1 VAPKY
6 QDAFGYI
13 TALRTF
19 TGRHSPE
26 VICPDFFGLVD
37 HELKEAADHELQGRC
52 ALCNVS
58 SEDDPQARSY
68 SVTYKMLAQY
78 TAADR
83 FRILQDLRD
92 VSVPELSSKEMAQIM
107 NQNQQEEPLNVQ
119 AKGSALFQL
128 LDVKSEGKLSR
139 MELWAGLLDY
149 GYTVEE
155 ICVILDVAEPSSP
168 SARSIDLTTLTQESE
183 FEAPGE
189 DGALTQESEFE
200 TLEEVGRYTPDFDDS
215 EVVNEDNGHRGSTV
229 EVFYNTA
236 VESDT
241 RNSTVRSP
249 GWSGL
254 DTEGKERKLERNRLP
269 KLSLVVDLGQ
279 NSFESKQSTLVHV
292 PDAKNLPKSV
302 RKELLSADKFVKGLE
317 AAVAAMSEERR
328 KRFGRNV
335 DMLGQADQAGSV
347 TMQPMSPTEDEV
359 SRVLNSNEEE
369 DDDIH
374 DMMPETTEK
383 VTLQGTIQ
391 VNVEFA
397 KDAVSRSMA
406 RQLAKKLPKSLENL
420 RNVLP
425 HSHVKRIISIEYM
438 PEDFGRE
445 NHVWCCKKCAMKFN
459 PTANGVFQW
468 SDHRKHKAN
477 SRKIQRKIDN
487 LRHLKTETETMP
499 EHRYP
504 VGELP
509 ALCTPRMYRA
519 LHDHTSRAYAVGPPQ
534 FTAGAVKDLISESAR
549 IREKT
554 DFRKLRLPQLDKL
567 PMDRPDTV

>member
-1 VAPKY
+1 M
-6 QDAFGYI
+6 
-13 TALRTF
+13 
-19 TGRHSPE
+19 
-26 VICPDFFGLVD
+26 ICPDFFGLVD
-37 HELKEAADHELQGRC
+37 QELKEAADHELQGRC

-83 FRILQDLRD
+83 FHILQDLRD
-92 VSVPELSSKEMAQIM
+92 VSVPELSSKEMEQVM
-107 NQNQQEEPLNVQ
+107 NQNQQEEPLNVHS
-119 AKGSALFQL
+119 KGSALFQL
-128 LDVKSEGKLSR
+128 LDVKREGKLSR

-168 SARSIDLTTLTQESE
+168 SAKSIDLTALTQESE
-183 FEAPGE
+183 FEAPVE
-189 DGALTQESEFE
+189 DRALTQESEFE
-200 TLEEVGRYTPDFDDS
+200 APEEDGRYTPDFDDS
-215 EVVNEDNGHRGSTV
+215 EVVNKDHGHRGSTV
-229 EVFYNTA
+229 EEFYVLRERLSISHDRA

-254 DTEGKERKLERNRLP
+254 DTEGKESKLERNMLP
-269 KLSLVVDLGQ
+269 KLSIVVDLGQ

-292 PDAKNLPKSV
+292 PDAKDLPKSV
-302 RKELLSADKFVKGLE
+302 RKELLSVDKFVKGLE
-317 AAVAAMSEERR
+317 TAVAAMSEERR

-335 DMLGQADQAGSV
+335 DMLGQADQSGSV
-347 TMQPMSPTEDEV
+347 TMQPMSPREDEV
-359 SRVLNSNEEE
+359 SRVLNSKEED

-374 DMMPETTEK
+374 DMMPENTEK
-383 VTLQGTIQ
+383 VNLQGRIQ

-397 KDAVSRSMA
+397 KDAVNRSRA

-438 PEDFGRE
+438 PEDFGKE

-468 SDHRKHKAN
+468 SDHRKHEAN
-477 SRKIQRKIDN
+477 SRKIQQKIDN
-487 LRHLKTETETMP
+487 LRHLKAETESMP
-499 EHRYP
+499 GHNYP

-534 FTAGAVKDLISESAR
+534 FTAGGVKDLISESAR
-549 IREKT
+549 IRGKT